1 MNLGDQFFV
10 FFGLDVHHHHLDVTE
25 NPGAVVTETLE
36 VVDAHVREV
45 LDLDVRVFREQAGDR
60 K

>member
-1 MNLGDQFFV
+1 MNLGDQFLV
-10 FFGLDVHHHHLDVTE
+10 FFGLDVHDHYLDVAE

-45 LDLDVRVFREQAGDR
+45 LDLDIRVLREQAGDR